1 MLAFYYIRTTA
12 TLDVVTKKDVGPNEQ
27 KIHGTIMR

>member
-12 TLDVVTKKDVGPNEQ
+12 TLDVVTKKDVGLYIKKEGC
-27 KIHGTIMR
+27 GT